1 MRGSFRFDD
10 VLSLS
15 GEATLDQTAVRDIY
29 RVTWAGVI
37 GNIILILAKAGGG
50 WWSGSGTLLA
60 DAIHSL
66 SDLATDAIVLVG
78 VRYWAAPADEH
89 HQYGH
94 RKIETMATLT
104 IGLFLALVGLV
115 LGWRAVLSLSLV
127 AKGDVANPL
136 AATLAT
142 WVALIV
148 SLASIITKEILY
160 RWTMSRGLTLG
171 SPALL
176 ANAWHHRF
184 DALSSIPP
192 VITIGVGV
200 VGASLG
206 HNFWYLDPVGTVVVA
221 VMLLA
226 AAWEISCST
235 LATLLDASAD
245 HKLCAVIH
253 AAVAETSGV
262 LAVHKLRTRFLGSG
276 AVEVNL
282 HILVDGQIT
291 VTAGHLIAAQVKYRL
306 LSLTIPEVGV
316 RVVDVLVHVEPRS

>member
-1 MRGSFRFDD
+1 MRRNFRFDD
-10 VLSLS
+10 ALLFS
-15 GEATLDQTAVRDIY
+15 GEATLDQEAVRDIS

-50 WWSGSGTLLA
+50 WCSGSSTLLA

-66 SDLATDAIVLVG
+66 SDLITDAIILVG

-94 RKIETMATLT
+94 RKIETMATFT

-115 LGWRAVLSLSLV
+115 LGWRAVLSLSSV
-127 AKGDVANPL
+127 VKGDVATPL
-136 AATLAT
+136 VTTLAT
-142 WVALIV
+142 WVALVV
-148 SLASIITKEILY
+148 SLVSIITKEILY

-192 VITIGVGV
+192 VITIGVGA
-200 VGASLG
+200 VGASMG
-206 HNFWYLDPVGTVVVA
+206 RNFWYLDPVGTVVVA

-235 LATLLDASAD
+235 LATLLDVSAD
-245 HKLCAVIH
+245 RKLYIAIH
-253 AAVAETSGV
+253 AAVDEISGV
-262 LAVHKLRTRFLGSG
+262 LAVHKLRTRFLGSR

-282 HILVDGQIT
+282 HILVDGQVT

-306 LSLTIPEVGV
+306 LSLTVPEAGA